1 MSTPARTISDRWR
14 DPAAGCDIP
23 VLDLAGYQA
32 NEPGAVLRLAVE
44 LRQALEDVGFFYVI
58 NHGIPQVLIDR
69 TFSETAR
76 FHALSPEAK
85 TRIAINRDHVGY
97 MGVESEASRTSEHHT
112 GTIKPDVG
120 EAFFI
125 LRDRAPVP
133 LTVQNQWPDDLPGF
147 RETLV
152 EYFEAAE
159 AFFRRILPI
168 FAVSLDLPPAHF
180 KPAFGAYETL
190 SMLRAAHFGPDD
202 ELETNQFNLA
212 PHTDSTFV
220 TLLPTTEVPGLELL
234 GPSGEWFAA
243 PPIPDS
249 ILFNSGD
256 LMTRWT
262 NGRFLSTPHRVINRS
277 GRDRYSIPLFVHP
290 NADFVIECLPTCTT
304 PDMPPREPPI
314 RSADYLAWYM
324 ENNFKHAATTWFE
337 P

>member
-76 FHALSPEAK
+76 FHALPPEAK

-133 LTVQNQWPDDLPGF
+133 LTVRNQWPDDLPGF
-147 RETLV
+147 REILV

-220 TLLPTTEVPGLELL
+220 TCSRRQRSLASSCSDHRASGLR
-234 GPSGEWFAA
+234 PRRY
-243 PPIPDS
+243 PIP
-249 ILFNSGD
+249 FC
-256 LMTRWT
+256 
-262 NGRFLSTPHRVINRS
+262 
-277 GRDRYSIPLFVHP
+277 SIP
-290 NADFVIECLPTCTT
+290 
-304 PDMPPREPPI
+304 
-314 RSADYLAWYM
+314 
-324 ENNFKHAATTWFE
+324 AT
-337 P
+337 